1 MALPKLTQLAKGSLS
16 QLKLPPEGFYGT
28 PSTLVIQAHQQSNEK
43 NSIRSQGFSLTRSRS
58 SAISGSPKL
67 MENREIFLCSLQVSL
82 FLRFRTGLSCKTVTS
97 LLCLGAGEEQ
107 GRREKERGRFLMR
120 QTGGGVCRLSTPIA
134 RCTVPEEESVEQSL
148 RYQEASPSQKRAL
161 LSTFVAN
168 TG

>member
-1 MALPKLTQLAKGSLS
+1 MPDGSDLGVMALPKLTQLAKGSLS

-97 LLCLGAGEEQ
+97 IND
-107 GRREKERGRFLMR
+107 
-120 QTGGGVCRLSTPIA
+120 GVYNCA
-134 RCTVPEEESVEQSL
+134 RIKL
-148 RYQEASPSQKRAL
+148 AL
-161 LSTFVAN
+161 PTFW
-168 TG
+168 